1 MDQKVIDSG
10 LVKIIINKQDTQ
22 ISLRGEKEMGTKS
35 VLFHRSVAERKS
47 FRFFVSTIA
56 LFMGWS
62 LELGMK

>member
-1 MDQKVIDSG
+1 
-10 LVKIIINKQDTQ
+10 
-22 ISLRGEKEMGTKS
+22 MGTKS

-62 LELGMK
+62 LDAAVAVGIKLLILSASPAAAD